1 MSAATAARL
10 PAPSS
15 APSAAPAPAAVPT
28 TGRARRAAS
37 SPTSGSTPVARSGH
51 TSAPLSTRP
60 WQNGRGDVD
69 LAASCAQRIR
79 QSDGGRGFHVW
90 VYQAGPDGKTAKV
103 CSFCGYSEPRKVAA
117 PQARTDV
124 LVQQPV
130 WVILDRQAAF
140 DPERVVLLAGPFWD
154 AATAIEANK
163 GYTWS
168 TVEPL
173 RLRVTA
179 ASWRALARGGD
190 GARDELLS
198 LAGPGCRETVCAV
211 SSADVD
217 TGWST
222 PGFPV
227 AP

>member
-1 MSAATAARL
+1 MSAATAASRL

-15 APSAAPAPAAVPT
+15 APAAAPAPAAVPT
-28 TGRARRAAS
+28 TGRARRVAP

-51 TSAPLSTRP
+51 SSAPLSTRP
-60 WQNGRGDVD
+60 WQNGCGDVD
-69 LAASCAQRIR
+69 LAASCAR
-79 QSDGGRGFHVW
+79 RGFHVW
-90 VYQAGPDGKTAKV
+90 VYQAAGPDGKTAKV

-124 LVQQPV
+124 LVRQPV

-154 AATAIEANK
+154 AAAAIEANK

-198 LAGPGCRETVCAV
+198 LAGAGCRETVCAA

-217 TGWST
+217 TGRST